1 MGSVKLKSRDYVS
14 KPLGDGAQRKKAK
27 VEAKLTQN
35 TKKKKKKIGLKPRR
49 ERRRAGPPTNS
60 PKHVFCKE
68 KHRLGMLQ

>member
-35 TKKKKKKIGLKPRR
+35 TKKKKKKNRPEAETGEEESWTAYKFPEACVL
-49 ERRRAGPPTNS
+49 
-60 PKHVFCKE
+60 
-68 KHRLGMLQ
+68 